1 MNSRKSLSPNRSD
14 SLRGVPANTAE
25 VRLEEVFE
33 THQAELMGTL
43 YFLLGN
49 PEDARDALQEAF
61 IRCWNHREQV
71 GEIQNLKSWV
81 FRITYNIGRDI
92 RKTAWRRRRKPLPE
106 DEALLIARAEKPE
119 TILSHREQVAL
130 IRRHLM
136 AMPDEEKEVFLL
148 RQNGDM
154 TYDQIAQTLGIPSG
168 TAKTRM
174 RRALEKLR
182 KGLSKP
188 HS

>member
-1 MNSRKSLSPNRSD
+1 
-14 SLRGVPANTAE
+14 
-25 VRLEEVFE
+25 
-33 THQAELMGTL
+33 MGTL

-49 PEDARDALQEAF
+49 PEDAKDAVQESF
-61 IRCWNHREQV
+61 IRCWNHREQIS
-71 GEIQNLKSWV
+71 EIRNLKAWV

-106 DEALLIARAEKPE
+106 DEALLMARAEKPE
-119 TILSHREQVAL
+119 AKLSQREQVAM

-136 AMPDEEKEVFLL
+136 SLPDDEKEVFLL
-148 RQNGDM
+148 RQNGQM
-154 TYDQIAQTLGIPSG
+154 TYDQIAQTLGIPTG

-182 KGLSKP
+182 ESLPK
-188 HS
+188 HFQ